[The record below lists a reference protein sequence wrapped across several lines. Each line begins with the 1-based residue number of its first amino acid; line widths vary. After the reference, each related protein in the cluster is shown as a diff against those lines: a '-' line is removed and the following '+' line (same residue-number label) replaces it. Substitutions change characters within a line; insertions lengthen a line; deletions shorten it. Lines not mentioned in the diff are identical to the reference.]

1 MNTVSESL
9 VAALGL
15 AYWNF
20 AGKKHISE
28 ELAEATEQVEVAQEE
43 IEKGKEALEAAFHG
57 VGGAEYLMRQAE
69 QNPQAFMTL
78 LGKIIPAQ
86 VHNQISNPDGS
97 LRPTIDPSKLSTAAL
112 NEILAARNAERS

>member
-1 MNTVSESL
+1 MDEKLQVKINR
-9 VAALGL
+9 GGPR
-15 AYWNF
+15 
-20 AGKKHISE
+20 AG
-28 ELAEATEQVEVAQEE
+28 AGRP
-43 IEKGKEALEAAFHG
+43 KGVPNKLTTTIKEALEAAFHG